1 MAASVCLPYKCCS
14 WTVQFPLIS
23 LNKPCKTTPQN
34 SVRLSFLPVLLHPE
48 LQICPAVA
56 AAPLQAALRC
66 RRCAPCCSSCCPSSG
81 RSRGRAQRK
90 EDNLS
95 PFLVQ
100 FQISNKAGIFPEGF
114 AIDVFIFMTNC
125 LNASP
130 LKFYNWGFIW
140 LLTGD
145 VQMLPVLPCSV
156 WAAVNTSKWNLGCVS
171 ILHSW
176 SLGEAPDSSSTF
188 SKHRDA
194 LELFSFCHHIFRYVR
209 LGGRSDTMILT
220 EKTVGTSM
228 FWK

>member
-1 MAASVCLPYKCCS
+1 MFDKQRENLSHKIIVSLSFTCSVCFLSSSSSESVCVAASICLPYKCCS

-81 RSRGRAQRK
+81 RSRGRTQRK

-114 AIDVFIFMTNC
+114 SRDVFIFMTNC

-130 LKFYNWGFIW
+130 LKFYN
-140 LLTGD
+140 
-145 VQMLPVLPCSV
+145 
-156 WAAVNTSKWNLGCVS
+156 
-171 ILHSW
+171 
-176 SLGEAPDSSSTF
+176 
-188 SKHRDA
+188 
-194 LELFSFCHHIFRYVR
+194 
-209 LGGRSDTMILT
+209 
-220 EKTVGTSM
+220 
-228 FWK
+228 